1 MNKDWDSPIDE
12 EGIVGSILPKG
23 EYLFMVKSMTKGV
36 SKGEKTA
43 GAPQAKLVL
52 QIYDKED
59 MELRKPIGI
68 AFDRLTL
75 HDSTWGLVCQFFVA
89 IGERKHG
96 ETIDA
101 RWDMVPGAAGRV
113 ILEPHTF
120 DGKDSMQVKQYLDPI
135 PKAQPEEQA
144 PTSEKDDLKF

>member
-12 EGIVGSILPKG
+12 EGTTGSMLPKG
-23 EYLFMVKSMTKGV
+23 EYRFAVKSMTKGV

-52 QIYDKED
+52 QIYAKED
-59 MELRKPIGI
+59 TGFEKPIGI

-75 HDSTWGLVCQFFVA
+75 HDSTWGMVCQFFVA

-96 ETIDA
+96 ETIEA
-101 RWDMVPGAAGRV
+101 RWDMVPGASGLV
-113 ILEPHTF
+113 VLEPHKY
-120 DGKDSMQVKQYLDPI
+120 DGKDSMKVKQYLDP
-135 PKAQPEEQA
+135 ASESQPEKQSPA
-144 PTSEKDDLKF
+144 SEKDDLKF